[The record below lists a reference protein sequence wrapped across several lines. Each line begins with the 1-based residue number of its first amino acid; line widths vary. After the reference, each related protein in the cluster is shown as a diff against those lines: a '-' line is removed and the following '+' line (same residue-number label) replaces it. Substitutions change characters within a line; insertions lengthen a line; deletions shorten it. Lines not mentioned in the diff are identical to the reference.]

1 MRNTGSLPRTTG
13 VITAVIALVHG
24 SWGQSGFVTLE
35 GRQFMLDG
43 EPFYPVVMNYSVE
56 LVSNVPGSVEP
67 SDLYFSPATH
77 YDANVFS
84 HYECNNEPSCTDQLQ
99 IHFEKLV
106 SMGFNA
112 IRLLCPPLMSEEGPG
127 GEQKYRLELRYNN
140 GEWPPPY
147 AGFLDVPDFSGPL
160 AERYFEILRTVIS
173 IADNAGLKTILLC
186 AEDYNVDD
194 GDPNNGESW
203 YQLTLAENEEAV
215 ELYRKYLGRLAN
227 ELRDEPGLI
236 AYDLWNEP
244 NWTAGHLT
252 GLTKAQVCEYTERW
266 YDTIREAD
274 PLHLVTLGGSSYHE
288 ISSWDPAV
296 MKLDF
301 YSPHH
306 YPAPAVVFNYDNDLA
321 NESLKAQFYWLGADC
336 PMPWL
341 IGETGFIAENDNVDP
356 LDATLNCNGN
366 HLDPDP
372 VYDAMPWTGGTEE
385 EQAAFADLSLH
396 AVRDYRGSGYSW
408 WDFQNA
414 RFSDL
419 NIQDQFPNE
428 PEKWLQ
434 GNFFGLLKFGNHAP
448 IVAPQVPCAL
458 PEWSEPKRWRDKIAV
473 STFAGYDPGEAPT
486 ELPSPP
492 TNYGSWHNTGGEVY
506 RQYTIMDEETGEPI
520 PHALAT
526 VEWFY
531 RTADETDNENVGASL
546 WERNTTNLTGDAIIH
561 SRNATNDVYVATP
574 EAKRLFIDAFGSE
587 HRIYDDE
594 NGVPWPSDDEWIAL
608 QRNRLIMD
616 DAVTDHTVPMTGIEV
631 HSAWSTLTLTD
642 VLVQGDVNSG
652 GIADFKARDQVHAQ
666 QEFHAQQGAGVHLF
680 TEATFL
686 ECVDVID
693 GMAPFGQQGT
703 RTKVRG
709 VDAIQKKLLLNFEQ
723 RDPQIRVFPNPC
735 TTALQVVL
743 RYGAGQCIVT
753 NSAGA
758 IVFKS
763 TASSSIHVLDVST
776 WAAGDYTVHV
786 TTVDGESITT
796 ITKI

>member
-396 AVRDYRGSGYSW
+396 AVRDYRVSGYSW

-531 RTADETDNENVGASL
+531 RTADPFDNPNKGSPL
-546 WERNTTNLTGDAIIH
+546 WDRNTSDVSGHVSIRMRQPSNTSMYEAPEPKRLLIDAI
-561 SRNATNDVYVATP
+561 
-574 EAKRLFIDAFGSE
+574 GSE
-587 HRIYDDE
+587 HLEYNPQLD
-594 NGVPWPSDDEWIAL
+594 PWPQDNAGIAL
-608 QRNRLIMD
+608 QRFRLYMED
-616 DAVTDHTVPMTGIEV
+616 VLTGHTVSINGNET
-631 HSAWSTLTLTD
+631 HAAWSSLTMSD
-642 VLVQGDVNSG
+642 VIVEGDGSAG
-652 GIADFKARDQVHAQ
+652 GTAEFKARDQVRAEG
-666 QEFHAQQGAGVHLF
+666 EFHAQHGAEVHLF
-680 TEATFL
+680 TAPTFL
-686 ECVDVID
+686 ECTEAVAGISAE
-693 GMAPFGQQGT
+693 GSGQ
-703 RTKVRG
+703 RASDERNMTKPNR
-709 VDAIQKKLLLNFEQ
+709 LLLTFV
-723 RDPQIRVFPNPC
+723 RPPLSLSVYPNPC
-735 TTALQVVL
+735 STSVQVVL
-743 RYGAGQCIVT
+743 HEGIGECVISNIAGVAVYK
-753 NSAGA
+753 SAVA
-758 IVFKS
+758 RSMHSV
-763 TASSSIHVLDVST
+763 DVSNWT
-776 WAAGDYTVHV
+776 AGDYTVRV
-786 TTVDGESITT
+786 TTGSGEQVTT
-796 ITKI
+796 ITKL